1 MIRSRTIYIPEKR
14 EQEDYNDMTM
24 IEINSK
30 MMQIFSWINSSWQP
44 RKWSYLPKIIIK
56 AIYGRPISGYH
67 AKNRYDRYL

>member
-1 MIRSRTIYIPEKR
+1 
-14 EQEDYNDMTM
+14 MTM

-56 AIYGRPISGYH
+56 AIYARPIFGYH